1 MSISDIAGSYF
12 SQADT
17 EEPQDMPTGIDF
29 MTEDDKEE
37 YIERNATFND
47 TETGYICPTCKL
59 VYLSLWDALFCCQQD
74 CYESMNRKEPIR

>member
-1 MSISDIAGSYF
+1 MGITDAF
-12 SQADT
+12 SGLFPQYPM

-47 TETGYICPTCKL
+47 TETGYICPTCKK
-59 VYLSLWDALFCCQQD
+59 VYLSLWDALLCCQQD
-74 CYESMNRKEPIR
+74 CYESMNRKD